1 MQVREVMADEP
12 VTVAE
17 DATLREAVE
26 QFLRHGVGSAIVMRD
41 GRTRSFKCGIVTD
54 TDVLRAGYREDA
66 PLSSLRVADEMSSP
80 VVTVTPETSVEDA
93 LETMRRK
100 RVKHLVVTH
109 QMRVVGVVTPT
120 DVAMHHSEAVEAA
133 RHVRAKR
140 PEWRPDDP

>member
-1 MQVREVMADEP
+1 MQVRDVMAEDV

-26 QFLRHGVGSAIVMRD
+26 QFLRHDVGSAVVMRT
-41 GRTRSFKCGIVTD
+41 GETRSYKCGIVTD
-54 TDVLRAGYREDA
+54 TDVLQASYRTDS

-80 VVTVTPETSVEDA
+80 VVTVPPDTSVEDA

-120 DVAMHHSEAVEAA
+120 DVAMHHSEAVKAA
-133 RHVRAKR
+133 RRVRARR
-140 PEWRPDDP
+140 PDWRPSDG